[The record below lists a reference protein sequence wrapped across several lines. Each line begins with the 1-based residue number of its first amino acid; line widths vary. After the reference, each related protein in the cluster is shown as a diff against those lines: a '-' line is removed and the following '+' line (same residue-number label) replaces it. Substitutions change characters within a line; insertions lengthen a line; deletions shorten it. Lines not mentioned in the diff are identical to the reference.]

1 MVSVNAS
8 DEATKDNQRVAHLM
22 RIAAV
27 DVAVGARR
35 KMTGPGHRSAGAEG
49 LAVVRVGQPAHCNSR
64 QSVNSDANE
73 IAKQETR

>member
-1 MVSVNAS
+1 MNAS
-8 DEATKDNQRVAHLM
+8 DEATKDSERVAHLM

-49 LAVVRVGQPAHCNSR
+49 WPLSKSASPHIATVEVH
-64 QSVNSDANE
+64 QSVKKSPMQT
-73 IAKQETR
+73 K